1 MGYEPKM
8 KKNQLSLLLLPLLL
22 TSCIVGTVPEKSI
35 FESVRSSEAL
45 VSSSYDFGSDP
56 TSVYQRE
63 NGRNITVSFPDGEYR
78 VTELRPN
85 GDRGLL
91 GPYIDVHFG
100 DSWVDVELV
109 GQEDITAGVKGL
121 NTFTISH
128 AYNDWSNDI
137 LLDGREFPGLGG
149 ESRLCAYIPGKAC
162 RNPDEA
168 FIRFIS
174 HPKDNLDA
182 INGYALAVVHPIGDP
197 VDAASEEASLYHRED
212 EVIRSGPVWLDWKA
226 EAVRDGVSFPKVNG
240 EYQDID
246 INRVNAALDI
256 MCENA
261 KGHYFNKAS

>member
-1 MGYEPKM
+1 M
-8 KKNQLSLLLLPLLL
+8 KKSKLSLLLLPLLL
-22 TSCIVGTVPEKSI
+22 TSCVTDSGKE
-35 FESVRSSEAL
+35 ESGFASAESSEISL
-45 VSSSYDFGSDP
+45 SSSYDFGSDP
-56 TSVYQRE
+56 TSTYQRE
-63 NGRNITVSFPDGEYR
+63 STEFISILDLYGYR
-78 VTELRPN
+78 VTQLLPN
-85 GDRGLL
+85 GDERLWGPSIGL
-91 GPYIDVHFG
+91 HFG
-100 DSWVDVELV
+100 DSWVDVEVV
-109 GQEDITAGVKGL
+109 GQEDIAAGVKGPESRM
-121 NTFTISH
+121 TGH

-137 LLDGREFPGLGG
+137 LLDGRKFPGVDG
-149 ESRLCAYIPGKAC
+149 ERAMNAYIPGKAC

-174 HPKDNLDA
+174 HPKDNLNV

-226 EAVRDGVSFPKVNG
+226 EPVGDGISFPKVNG

-261 KGHYFNKAS
+261 KGHYFSKTS

>member
-1 MGYEPKM
+1 M
-8 KKNQLSLLLLPLLL
+8 KKNKLSLLLLPLLL
-22 TSCIVGTVPEKSI
+22 ASCVIGTDPEESI
-35 FESVRSSEAL
+35 SDSAGSSDAL
-45 VSSSYDFGSDP
+45 ASSSYDFGSDP

-63 NGRNITVSFPDGEYR
+63 NGRTITVSFPDGEYR

-91 GPYIDVHFG
+91 GPYIDIHFG

-109 GQEDITAGVKGL
+109 GQEDITAGVKGI

-162 RNPDEA
+162 RNPGEA

-174 HPKDNLDA
+174 HPKDNLDV
-182 INGYALAVVHPIGDP
+182 INGYALVAVFPFGDSI
-197 VDAASEEASLYHRED
+197 DAASEEASLYHD
-212 EVIRSGPVWLDWKA
+212 EYERIAPGPVWLYWKA
-226 EAVRDGVSFPKVNG
+226 EPVGDGVSFPKVNG

-246 INRVNAALDI
+246 VNRVNAALDI

-261 KGHYFNKAS
+261 KGHYFSKAS

>member
-1 MGYEPKM
+1 M
-8 KKNQLSLLLLPLLL
+8 KKSRLSLLLLPLLL
-22 TSCIVGTVPEKSI
+22 TSCVIGTEPEKSI
-35 FESVRSSEAL
+35 IESTGSSEAL

-78 VTELRPN
+78 VTQLRPN
-85 GDRGLL
+85 GDRGLW

-109 GQEDITAGVKGL
+109 GQEDITAGVKGISSL
-121 NTFTISH
+121 NIAPSYDDVDCGF
-128 AYNDWSNDI
+128 
-137 LLDGREFPGLGG
+137 LLDGRKFPGLGG
-149 ESRLCAYIPGKAC
+149 EKRICAYIPGKAC

-174 HPKDNLDA
+174 HPKDDLET
-182 INGYALAVVHPIGDP
+182 INGYALAVVYPVGAPI
-197 VDAASEEASLYHRED
+197 DAASEEASLYHRED
-212 EVIRSGPVWLDWKA
+212 ERIAPGSVWLDWKA
-226 EAVRDGVSFPKVNG
+226 EPVGDGISFPKVNG

-246 INRVNAALDI
+246 VNRVNAALDI

-261 KGHYFNKAS
+261 RGHYFNRAQ